1 MVASGGQRGTPRPAV
16 GLRVV
21 HEVPVD
27 RALVGKRVADRAA
40 DAVQDPVE
48 RDARDRSARRR
59 QRGDA
64 APRVASRVPHEA
76 LGVRPPVLLDEAAD
90 RVELAVEEHYADVVR
105 AAGQR
110 RRAFVAGSLV
120 VLPALRTFAQS
131 ADHAAHGGLYERLQQ
146 PGRIDKP
153 ELAAQQNVF
162 DSMAPK
168 AATPGR
174 WIPRAA
180 LPLPRSEMAW
190 AAAFA
195 DRMHL
200 VGGYGEQ
207 RVVDVDAM
215 VRFYCEVLGC
225 TVERRR
231 DDIGLV
237 QLRAGNALVDLVPVG
252 GPLGRAGGAA
262 PGKEG
267 RNLDHFCFRV
277 EPFDDAAIRAHLARA
292 GVAAGATVSRFGAD
306 GEGPSLYLNDPE
318 GNTVELKGPPWS
330 GTADTLPQRAPA
342 G

>member
-1 MVASGGQRGTPRPAV
+1 M
-16 GLRVV
+16 
-21 HEVPVD
+21 
-27 RALVGKRVADRAA
+27 
-40 DAVQDPVE
+40 
-48 RDARDRSARRR
+48 ARRR
-59 QRGDA
+59 QA
-64 APRVASRVPHEA
+64 VA
-76 LGVRPPVLLDEAAD
+76 
-90 RVELAVEEHYADVVR
+90 
-105 AAGQR
+105 
-110 RRAFVAGSLV
+110 VAMIR
-120 VLPALRTFAQS
+120 LR
-131 ADHAAHGGLYERLQQ
+131 D
-146 PGRIDKP
+146 ID
-153 ELAAQQNVF
+153 
-162 DSMAPK
+162 
-168 AATPGR
+168 
-174 WIPRAA
+174 
-180 LPLPRSEMAW
+180 
-190 AAAFA
+190 
-195 DRMHL
+195 HL
-200 VGGYGEQ
+200 VL

-215 VRFYCEVLGC
+215 VRFYCDVLGC

-306 GEGPSLYLNDPE
+306 GEGPSLYVNDPE